1 MSLIILS
8 IALVPLFILFWSF
21 LWMASLHCSRTLKV
35 PEDIESMIIQLKRQ
49 LKDLRV
55 VLHDS
60 LPLLIR
66 GTR

>member
-8 IALVPLFILFWSF
+8 IALVPLFILFWSS
-21 LWMASLHCSRTLKV
+21 LWMASLHFSRTLKV